1 MRRYVSAALGIV
13 LGAGLP
19 LVSSVAP
26 ATARTTGREAI
37 KGTIVAS
44 GASGAR
50 TVVSSLIA
58 ARGVFTGIGRDVEVA
73 NRPGDPENVV
83 RDDLVFRAGTMHLRG
98 TNEPPKISVNAQT
111 CATTA
116 RIKQTT
122 KIRGGTG
129 RFRHAS
135 GTFTGSLHG
144 WGVAARNP
152 DGTCSQ
158 QAELLLEVD
167 VFSARGTFSY

>member
-1 MRRYVSAALGIV
+1 MRRYVGAALGIA

-19 LVSSVAP
+19 LAASVAP
-26 ATARTTGREAI
+26 AAGRTSGRETI

-50 TVVSSLIA
+50 TVVSSLIV
-58 ARGVFTGIGRDVEVA
+58 ARGVFKGIGRDVEVA

-83 RDDLVFRAGTMHLRG
+83 RDNLVFRTGTMHLRG
-98 TNEPPKISVNAQT
+98 VNKRPKFSVNAQT
-111 CATTA
+111 CAITA
-116 RIKQTT
+116 RIKQTA
-122 KIRGGTG
+122 KIQGGTG

-135 GTFTGSLHG
+135 GKFTGSVRG

-167 VFSARGTFSY
+167 VVSARGTFSF

>member
-1 MRRYVSAALGIV
+1 MRRYVSAALGIM

-19 LVSSVAP
+19 LVLSVAP

-37 KGTIVAS
+37 KGTIVATS
-44 GASGAR
+44 ASGAR
-50 TVVSSLIA
+50 TVVSSLIV

-83 RDDLVFRAGTMHLRG
+83 RDDLVFHGGTMHLRG
-98 TNEPPKISVNAQT
+98 TNKPPKISVNTQT
-111 CATTA
+111 CAITL
-116 RIKQTT
+116 RIKQTA
-122 KIRGGTG
+122 KIQGGTG

-135 GTFTGSLHG
+135 GRFTGSVRG
-144 WGVAARNP
+144 WGVGARNP

-158 QAELLLEVD
+158 QGELLLEVD
-167 VFSARGTFSY
+167 VFSARGTFSF